1 MVKTFQQKNI
11 AKRRMTN
18 TLFHGIFFMASIF
31 GIIMLGLLFYQIFS
45 KGLAWL
51 DFDFITSFPSRSPKK
66 AGLYS
71 ALMGS
76 VYLIFL
82 TMLMSV
88 PVGVGCALYLEEY
101 AKKGK
106 ISRLVEVNIS
116 NLAGIPSIV
125 YGILGLALFVRF
137 FGFGRSILAGAMTL
151 ALLILPVIIVT
162 AREAIKSVPN
172 TLREGSLALG
182 ASKWH
187 TIVGVVLP
195 QSIAGIMT
203 GTILALSRAL
213 GEAAPLIMAG
223 AMGYVA
229 FLPENMMD
237 HYSALPI
244 QIFNWTSRPQAD
256 FQGLASA
263 GIIVLLMLLLTTNGI
278 AILIRNKYQ
287 KRY

>member
-1 MVKTFQQKNI
+1 MDRNVMIKNI
-11 AKRRMTN
+11 EHRNRVN
-18 TLFHGIFFMASIF
+18 TLFHGVFFIASLF
-31 GIIMLGLLFYQIFS
+31 GVLVLGLLFYQIFS
-45 KGLAWL
+45 KGLAWF
-51 DFDFITSFPSRSPKK
+51 DFDFITSFPSRKPEN
-66 AGLYS
+66 AGIYS
-71 ALMGS
+71 ALVGS
-76 VYLIFL
+76 SYLIL
-82 TMLMSV
+82 ITMLLSV
-88 PVGVGCALYLEEY
+88 PIGVGCALYLEEY

-106 ISRLVEVNIS
+106 VSHLIEVNIS

-125 YGILGLALFVRF
+125 YGILGLAVFVRF
-137 FGFGRSILAGAMTL
+137 AGLGRSVLAGGMTL

-162 AREAIKSVPN
+162 AREAIRSVPN

-187 TIVGVVLP
+187 TIVGVVMP
-195 QSIAGIMT
+195 QAVAGILT

-229 FLPENMMD
+229 FLPDNIMD

-256 FQGLASA
+256 FQSLASA
-263 GIIVLLMLLLTTNGI
+263 GIIVLLALLLTTNGI
-278 AILIRNKYQ
+278 AIVLRNKYQ

>member
-11 AKRRMTN
+11 AQRRMTN
-18 TLFHGIFFMASIF
+18 TFFHGIFFLASIF
-31 GIIMLGLLFYQIFS
+31 GIVMLGLLFYQIFS

-51 DFDFITSFPSRSPKK
+51 DFDFITSFPSRRPEK

-82 TMLMSV
+82 TMLMAV

-106 ISRLVEVNIS
+106 ISQLIEVNIS

-125 YGILGLALFVRF
+125 YGILGLALFVRY

-187 TIVGVVLP
+187 TIVGVVMP

-244 QIFNWTSRPQAD
+244 QIFNWTSRPQED

-263 GIIVLLMLLLTTNGI
+263 GIIVLLILLLTTNGI